1 MYLFH
6 LREVSSLKNYGISK
20 QCFADIFEK
29 SQVLNYQEKKV
40 LYFWRKLQ
48 VQGVLGLHEFWAREK
63 LVQAKFVLVK
73 LCTSSFVKLCAG
85 KFVCTCHPRNGLNLK
100 ICATVPGF
108 RTLPMSFVY
117 TGLGN
122 ILMLLRV
129 EFQFH
134 IRVL

>member
-1 MYLFH
+1 MKLHCEKNF
-6 LREVSSLKNYGISK
+6 RELP
-20 QCFADIFEK
+20 
-29 SQVLNYQEKKV
+29 
-40 LYFWRKLQ
+40 LYYTI
-48 VQGVLGLHEFWAREK
+48 VQGVLGWHSFWGRKK
-63 LVQAKFVLVK
+63 LVQAKLVLVK

-85 KFVCTCHPRNGLNLK
+85 KIVSTCHPRNGLNLK
-100 ICATVPGF
+100 ICASVPGF

-122 ILMLLRV
+122 IPMMLRV